1 MKFSEKVMSR
11 MWYSKV
17 PKLLMT
23 YSQLLIM
30 LFTYLS
36 AKFLETSN
44 ILKTLDLV
52 FTNRFFLNYY
62 ALNKFGIKLFGQNV
76 TLSDNSGTIYNNI
89 HGWYN
94 WSVTCDSS
102 YIVTLLVMG
111 LIPTVII
118 LVGYILLMKKA
129 ISRHNYM
136 VMSVAL
142 LLAIYSFCESQM
154 LEVYSSFVYFYL
166 IADDMILDDF
176 EVKNISDNT

>member
-1 MKFSEKVMSR
+1 
-11 MWYSKV
+11 
-17 PKLLMT
+17 
-23 YSQLLIM
+23 
-30 LFTYLS
+30 
-36 AKFLETSN
+36 
-44 ILKTLDLV
+44 
-52 FTNRFFLNYY
+52 
-62 ALNKFGIKLFGQNV
+62 
-76 TLSDNSGTIYNNI
+76 
-89 HGWYN
+89 
-94 WSVTCDSS
+94 
-102 YIVTLLVMG
+102 MG

>member
-1 MKFSEKVMSR
+1 MVFSEKIMSR
-11 MWYSKV
+11 TWYSKV
-17 PKLLMT
+17 PKFLMT
-23 YSQLLIM
+23 YSQLLVM

-36 AKFLETSN
+36 ARFLETSS

-52 FTNRFFLNYY
+52 FTNRLFLNYY

-94 WSVTCDSS
+94 WSVTCDCS
-102 YIVTLLVMG
+102 YMATLLVMG
-111 LIPTVII
+111 FIPTVII
-118 LVGYILLMKKA
+118 LIGYILLMKKA
-129 ISRHNYM
+129 IKRHNYM
-136 VMSVAL
+136 IMSVAL

-166 IADDMILDDF
+166 IADDIVLDNSK
-176 EVKNISDNT
+176 V